1 MLTRRLTLTAA
12 AAACLA
18 FAPPSW
24 ADAPLRIVV
33 PLGPGSGA
41 DVMARWLARRYEQV
55 SGKPAIVENKP
66 GANLAI
72 GTMAVINAPAD
83 GRTLLYITPS
93 SMVINPIVEKDLPYN
108 PQRDLTPIVQLS
120 EGPSV
125 LVVRPDSPYK
135 SFADLTGAAKAKP
148 GTVSYANYGHYY
160 RFAALDIER
169 MTGAKFNHVSY
180 KGGGQANTDVI
191 GGQVDVHGT
200 DIAGVLPLLQSGKL
214 RPLVQNWP
222 QTPPVFARRAHRG
235 RVGPPGLGKRGLDG
249 LCRQQQNAARCAQGR
264 HQNLG
269 GHRQFARVWRVR
281 ARHGRHR
288 HATQRQRVRR
298 LPGQKHGQIQRAGQ
312 AGQVTIVGSMWESP
326 PKNWRQ
332 APHTA
337 MKSDQL
343 FKAIRQTIA
352 GVQQRISSL
361 WACALRSKNPA
372 DHRPGSAA

>member
-24 ADAPLRIVV
+24 ADAPLRIIV

-93 SMVINPIVEKDLPYN
+93 SMVINPIIEKDLPYN
-108 PQRDLTPIVQLS
+108 PSRDLVPVVQLT
-120 EGPSV
+120 EGPAV

-135 SFADLTGAAKAKP
+135 SFAELTAAAKAKP
-148 GTVSYANYGHYY
+148 GSVSYANYGHYY

-214 RPLVQNWP
+214 RPLVQTGLKRHPFLPDVPTVAELGHPGWESVVWTGFAVSSK
-222 QTPPVFARRAHRG
+222 TPPDVLKAVTKTWVDIANSPEFGEFARGMGVTVTPRS
-235 RVGPPGLGKRGLDG
+235 GKEFVDYLAKNTAKYKELAKLD
-249 LCRQQQNAARCAQGR
+249 
-264 HQNLG
+264 
-269 GHRQFARVWRVR
+269 
-281 ARHGRHR
+281 
-288 HATQRQRVRR
+288 
-298 LPGQKHGQIQRAGQ
+298 K
-312 AGQVTIVGSMWESP
+312 
-326 PKNWRQ
+326 
-332 APHTA
+332 
-337 MKSDQL
+337 
-343 FKAIRQTIA
+343 
-352 GVQQRISSL
+352 
-361 WACALRSKNPA
+361 
-372 DHRPGSAA
+372 

>member
-93 SMVINPIVEKDLPYN
+93 SMVINPIIEKDLPYN
-108 PQRDLTPIVQLS
+108 PSRDLVPVVQLT
-120 EGPSV
+120 EGPAV

-135 SFADLTGAAKAKP
+135 SFGELTAAAKAKP
-148 GTVSYANYGHYY
+148 GSVSYANYGHYY

-169 MTGAKFNHVSY
+169 MTGAKFNHVNY

-200 DIAGVLPLLQSGKL
+200 DIAGVQPLLQSGKL
-214 RPLVQNWP
+214 RPIVQTGLKRHPFLPDVPTVAELGNPGWESVVWTGFAVSSK
-222 QTPPVFARRAHRG
+222 TPPDVLKSVSKTWVDIANSPEFAEFARG
-235 RVGPPGLGKRGLDG
+235 MGVTVTP
-249 LCRQQQNAARCAQGR
+249 
-264 HQNLG
+264 
-269 GHRQFARVWRVR
+269 
-281 ARHGRHR
+281 
-288 HATQRQRVRR
+288 
-298 LPGQKHGQIQRAGQ
+298 RAGKDFVDYL
-312 AGQVTIVGSMWESP
+312 A
-326 PKNWRQ
+326 KN
-332 APHTA
+332 TA
-337 MKSDQL
+337 KYKELAKLD
-343 FKAIRQTIA
+343 K
-352 GVQQRISSL
+352 
-361 WACALRSKNPA
+361 
-372 DHRPGSAA
+372 

>member
-83 GRTLLYITPS
+83 GLSLLYITPS
-93 SMVINPIVEKDLPYN
+93 SMVINPIIEKDLPYN

-169 MTGAKFNHVSY
+169 MTGAKFNHVNY

-200 DIAGVLPLLQSGKL
+200 DIAGVQPLLQGGKL
-214 RPLVQNWP
+214 RPIVQTGLKRHPFLPDVPTVAEQGHPGWESVVWTGFAVSSK
-222 QTPPVFARRAHRG
+222 TPPDVLKAVSKTWVDIANSPEFAEFARGMGVTVTPRS
-235 RVGPPGLGKRGLDG
+235 GKDFVDYLAKNTGKYKELAKLD
-249 LCRQQQNAARCAQGR
+249 
-264 HQNLG
+264 
-269 GHRQFARVWRVR
+269 
-281 ARHGRHR
+281 
-288 HATQRQRVRR
+288 
-298 LPGQKHGQIQRAGQ
+298 K
-312 AGQVTIVGSMWESP
+312 
-326 PKNWRQ
+326 
-332 APHTA
+332 
-337 MKSDQL
+337 
-343 FKAIRQTIA
+343 
-352 GVQQRISSL
+352 
-361 WACALRSKNPA
+361 
-372 DHRPGSAA
+372 